1 MKKTLI
7 LALVFLG
14 ISTLT
19 NAQNTILEARGMA
32 AGSVVTV
39 KGIVTNGAEFGV
51 IRYFQDNTAGIAA
64 YGSATS
70 VANRGDSVL
79 VTGTLKVY
87 NQLLEIDP
95 VSSFTVLS
103 TGHPVPAPIV
113 LTPGQ
118 ISEAYE
124 SRLIKVE
131 NVTFTDAGTLFTGNK
146 KYEFTANG
154 ESGFIYVKSN
164 QTDIVG
170 QPVPSGNVNITAI
183 LSQFDYNNPN
193 AGYQLLPRLIEDIEQ
208 TSSIFFTNTLTN
220 TNFTKTELDFTWTT
234 NIAGSS
240 EMFYGLTEETVNA
253 NHASGNGGNA
263 DHEIFLTGLSAGQVI
278 WVNAFSVS
286 GSDTAFSGVTPFATI
301 SNSSGDIKVYFNTA
315 VDHDYSHGVDAIV
328 LPNAIDDTLI
338 SYINRAKYSIDLTM
352 YNFNNTGIS
361 NVSNALKAAANRGVT
376 VRVIGCGT
384 TANLGIDELM
394 GSAVHVLIGP
404 SGSERTGIMHNKFIL
419 FDVESAD
426 ANDPLVWTGSTNLT
440 TGQINTDANNVI
452 IIQDQSLART
462 YKIEFEEMWGS
473 KNTTPS
479 VANGRFGFNKK
490 NNTPHEFVIAGKRV
504 ESYFSPS
511 DGVNAKIVDNINT
524 ASNDLSIATMLIT
537 RNEMATAIADR
548 KAAGVAANVLTNA
561 EGNNGATVNTILS
574 GALGTHYVFDDVVN
588 GIMHNKYMVVDQDAP
603 ASDPLVFTGSHNWS
617 AAADNDNDENT
628 LVVHDATIAN
638 LYYQNFVKRFVENDG
653 VLFELTGP
661 PTAVNDTVK
670 AEIDHLITVEVLLN
684 DIKQAPVS
692 LTIEIPAV
700 NGNSIIPFTNP
711 NVIDYTPAVGFIG
724 IDSVTYKIAYQA
736 SPDLSATAIIYI
748 TVVNPDGISEN
759 ESLSSLVVYPNPVTN
774 GIFHVSCSMKIAD
787 QSTIQLLDLTGKQ
800 VFEQQVNLNSGENLF
815 DFNTGNLNQG
825 TYFLRLT
832 TTKGVWNHKVII
844 K

>member
-1 MKKTLI
+1 MKRTLLI
-7 LALVFLG
+7 ALVFLG
-14 ISTLT
+14 FVSITS
-19 NAQNTILEARGMA
+19 AQNTILEARNMP

-39 KGIVTNGAEFGV
+39 KGIVTNGAEFGI

-118 ISEAYE
+118 IAEAYE

-170 QPVPSGNVNITAI
+170 QPIPSGNVNITA
-183 LSQFDYNNPN
+183 LCSQFDFNNPN

-208 TSSIFFTNTLTN
+208 TSSIYFTNTLNN
-220 TNFTKTELDFTWTT
+220 TNFTKSELDFTWTT
-234 NIAGSS
+234 NISGST
-240 EMFYGLTEETVNA
+240 EIFYGLTEETVNE
-253 NHASGNGGNA
+253 NHVSGTGGSA
-263 DHEIFLTGLSAGQVI
+263 EHEISLIDLNAGQVI

-301 SNSSGDIKVYFNTA
+301 SNSSGDIKVFFNTA

-328 LPNAIDDTLI
+328 LPDAIDDTLI

-384 TANLGIDELM
+384 TANLGMDELA
-394 GSAVHVLIGP
+394 GSAVNVLIGP

-419 FDVESAD
+419 FDVESND
-426 ANDPLVWTGSTNLT
+426 ANEPLVWTGSTNLT
-440 TGQINTDANNVI
+440 NGQINTDPNNVI
-452 IIQDQSLART
+452 IVQDQSLART

-473 KNTTPS
+473 KNATPNA
-479 VANGRFGFNKK
+479 ANGLFGFNKK
-490 NNTPHEFVIAGKRV
+490 NNTPHEFVINGKRV
-504 ESYFSPS
+504 ECYFSPS

-537 RNEMATAIADR
+537 RNEMADAIADR
-548 KAAGVAANVLTNA
+548 KAAGVAVNVLTNV

-574 GALGTHYVFDDVVN
+574 GVLGTHYVFDDVVN
-588 GIMHNKYMVVDQDAP
+588 GIMHHKYMVVDQDAP

-628 LVVHDATIAN
+628 LIVHDATIAN
-638 LYYQNFVKRFVENDG
+638 IYYQNFVKRFVENDG
-653 VLFELTGP
+653 VLFELTGSP
-661 PTAVNDTVK
+661 IAVNDSVQ
-670 AEIDHLITVEVLLN
+670 AQIDHMVSVEVLLN
-684 DIKQAPVS
+684 DIKEAPVS
-692 LTIEIPAV
+692 LSIETPAV
-700 NGNSIIPFTNP
+700 NGSSIIPFTNP
-711 NVIDYTPAVGFIG
+711 NVINYTPATGFIG
-724 IDSVTYKIAYQA
+724 IDSVTYKIAYLA

-748 TVVNPDGISEN
+748 TVVNPDGIGEN
-759 ESLSSLVVYPNPVTN
+759 TSLSSLMVYPNPVTN
-774 GIFHVSCSMKIAD
+774 GSFHVSCSMKVAD
-787 QSTIQLLDLTGKQ
+787 QATIQILDLTGKQ
-800 VFEQQVNLNSGENLF
+800 VFEHQVNLNSGENGF
-815 DFNTGNLNQG
+815 DYNMGNLNRG

-832 TTKGVWNHKVII
+832 TSKGAYNQKVIL